1 MIDGLSQSRFDHDGV
16 GLAYATG
23 GEGDP
28 VVLLHGYPQ
37 SSLMWRHLVPEL
49 LADRQVVLLDLR
61 GYGASD
67 APAPDAGHAT
77 YAKSA
82 MAADLAAL
90 LDSLGIDR
98 ADLVGHDR
106 GGRVVHRFCLDYPE
120 LVDTAAVLDI
130 VPTLH
135 MYENVDRAM
144 AEAYF
149 HWFFLSRPHGLPESL
164 IRADV
169 EAWVRSRFAGRHGAG
184 FAFEENALTAYVEA
198 FGRPGV
204 VEATC
209 ADYRAAASVDLVH
222 DLADREAGRGIER
235 PLLVGWGTEGYV
247 GSAFDV
253 AKIWTEYAEDVTAAP
268 IEGDHYVAEEN
279 PAATLAA
286 LRAFWQAAR

>member
-1 MIDGLSQSRFDHDGV
+1 MIDGLTLSRFDHDGV
-16 GLAYATG
+16 GIAYATG
-23 GEGDP
+23 GDGPP

-37 SSLMWRHLVPEL
+37 SSLMWRHLVPSL
-49 LADRQVVLLDLR
+49 LADRQVVVLDLR

-67 APAPDAGHAT
+67 APAPVDDAT
-77 YAKSA
+77 YGKRA
-82 MAADLAAL
+82 MAADVAAL

-120 LVDTAAVLDI
+120 LVATAAVLDI

-149 HWFFLSRPHGLPESL
+149 HWFFLSRPGGLPEAL
-164 IRADV
+164 LHADT
-169 EAWVRSRFAGRHGAG
+169 AGWVRSRMVGRHRAG
-184 FAFEENALTAYVEA
+184 FAFDEDVLRAYAGA
-198 FGRPGV
+198 FVRPGV
-204 VEATC
+204 IEATC
-209 ADYRAAASVDLVH
+209 ADYRAAASVDLAD

-247 GSAFDV
+247 GTAFDV
-253 AKIWTEYAEDVTAAP
+253 AKVWTEYAEQVTAAP
-268 IEGDHYVAEEN
+268 IEADHYVAEEN
-279 PAATLAA
+279 PVATLAA
-286 LRAFWQAAR
+286 LRDFWEASR